1 LIDGLTKKRRIVI
14 VGGGISGL
22 AAAHRVFE
30 LQSQDSPEEA
40 RPELLLLEASPR
52 LGGTVRTYRR
62 EGFLLEAGPDSFIS
76 EKPAALELARRLGLE
91 ERLIGTNE
99 QNRRSFVVRAGRLR
113 PTPEGFQLLA
123 PSRFLPFLATDIFT
137 WRGKARMALDLLLPR
152 RKDLNGQ
159 SDESLAAFVRRRFG
173 QEALERMAQP
183 MVGGI
188 YTADPEHLSLRATM
202 PRFLEMERRHRSLIL
217 AMWKNARRTEAD
229 ARHTLRA
236 SGARYSLFLSFDEGT
251 QVLTDALAA
260 SLPQGTARL
269 NTKVLSLR
277 LNPLSLEH
285 RPQTEDGPRATPE
298 NLSSSSTRLKDEPRP
313 KDEQLSTSLSHNS
326 QTRKLENNS
335 QSFESDSQSRVLD
348 DGPRRWLLQTDTGE
362 TIGADA
368 VCLALPAYAAARLLR
383 DFDDALAEELDAIPY
398 ASTATVN
405 LAYRRADIPHPLDG
419 FGFVVPFIERRATLA
434 CTFSS
439 VKFPSRAPRGH
450 ALLRAFV
457 GGALQPEM
465 FDLDEAD
472 MAEAVRRDLRDL
484 LGVNA
489 PPLFAHV
496 EKWPR
501 SMAQYHLGH
510 LERLA
515 RINARLQNLPALALC
530 GNAYTGAGLPDCIRS
545 GESAAVTLFEQL
557 TSV

>member
-1 LIDGLTKKRRIVI
+1 LIDGLTKRRRIVI

-22 AAAHRVFE
+22 AAAHRLFE
-30 LQSQDSPEEA
+30 LQDSAEEA
-40 RPELLLLEASPR
+40 RAEVLLLEASER

-62 EGFLLEAGPDSFIS
+62 EGFLLEGGPDSFIS

-91 ERLIGTNE
+91 ERLMGTNE
-99 QNRRSFVVRAGRLR
+99 RNRRSFVVRGGRLR

-123 PSRFLPFLATDIFT
+123 PSRLLPFLTTDIFT
-137 WRGKARMALDLLLPR
+137 WRGKARMALDLILPR
-152 RKDLNGQ
+152 RKETDGH

-202 PRFLEMERRHRSLIL
+202 PRFLEMERRHRSLIF
-217 AMWKNARRTEAD
+217 AMWKKARDSASD
-229 ARHTLRA
+229 SRHTRGA

-260 SLPQGTARL
+260 HLPHGTARL

-277 LNPLSLEH
+277 LNPS
-285 RPQTEDGPRATPE
+285 RPENVPRSTTEDVARSTVESVPH
-298 NLSSSSTRLKDEPRP
+298 SSMLEDKLRPSGLGDKTQSTRLDAESELDE
-313 KDEQLSTSLSHNS
+313 
-326 QTRKLENNS
+326 
-335 QSFESDSQSRVLD
+335 
-348 DGPRRWLLQTDTGE
+348 PRRWLLQTDGGE
-362 TIGADA
+362 TISADA
-368 VCLALPAYAAARLLR
+368 VCLALPSYAAARLLR
-383 DFDDALAEELDAIPY
+383 ETDDDLADELERIPY

-439 VKFPSRAPRGH
+439 VKFPSRAPEGH

-465 FDLDEAD
+465 FELDEAR
-472 MAEAVRRDLRDL
+472 MIEAVRRDLREL
-484 LGVNA
+484 LGVSA

-515 RINARLQNLPALALC
+515 RINAHLQNFPTLALC
-530 GNAYTGAGLPDCIRS
+530 GNAYTGAGLPDCVRS
-545 GESAAVTLFEQL
+545 GETAADSLLEQL